1 MASKPYKLLFVVVR
15 GLRDYLI
22 RFFDH
27 TIMDFLP
34 SILLRIGEGKGW

>member
-27 TIMDFLP
+27 TIMKFLP
-34 SILLRIGEGKGW
+34 GILLQTGKGKGW